1 MAVGLARLRTD
12 TRRLAV
18 EIKIGVQHSSRELV
32 LESTQTPD
40 DVIALVSEAVKDGSL
55 LSLTD
60 EKGRT
65 VVGPGNRVAYLE
77 IGAAEGRR
85 VGFGA

>member
-65 VVGPGNRVAYLE
+65 VVVPGNRVAYLE

>member
-1 MAVGLARLRTD
+1 M
-12 TRRLAV
+12 

-65 VVGPGNRVAYLE
+65 VVVPGNRVAYLE